1 MFAQIVYEG
10 IITRRPEAGATGD
23 GREYVQF
30 EITHFREWMDGK
42 TRRTSGR
49 IVIDIVCWGELAQQ
63 ARKLS
68 LRTTVTVI
76 GNTLMPFD
84 NNGVLGLKM
93 YARELSV
100 NIRDVGNRS
109 TAGQRSGHLVTSPEG
124 ETITAD
130 AWPDVVGELETVHR
144 SR

>member
-10 IITRRPEAGATGD
+10 KVSRRPETGVARD
-23 GREYVQF
+23 GREYTQF
-30 EITHFREWMDGK
+30 EITHFREWVDGNK
-42 TRRTSGR
+42 KRTSGR

-68 LRTTVTVI
+68 LRTTVTVVGI
-76 GNTLMPFD
+76 TLMPYD
-84 NNGVLGLKM
+84 NNGVPGLKM

-100 NIRDVGNRS
+100 NIRDIGNRS

-124 ETITAD
+124 ETIAAE
-130 AWPDVVGELETVHR
+130 AWPDVVGDLEAVHR

>member
-10 IITRRPEAGATGD
+10 IITRRPEIGVAGD
-23 GREYVQF
+23 GREYTQF
-30 EITHFREWMDGK
+30 EITHFREWMDGNK
-42 TRRTSGR
+42 KRTSGR
-49 IVIDIVCWGELAQQ
+49 LVIDILCWGELAQQ

-76 GNTLMPFD
+76 GNTLMPYD

-100 NIRDVGNRS
+100 SIRDVGNRS

-124 ETITAD
+124 ETIAAE
-130 AWPDVVGELETVHR
+130 AWPDVVGNLESVHR
-144 SR
+144 PR